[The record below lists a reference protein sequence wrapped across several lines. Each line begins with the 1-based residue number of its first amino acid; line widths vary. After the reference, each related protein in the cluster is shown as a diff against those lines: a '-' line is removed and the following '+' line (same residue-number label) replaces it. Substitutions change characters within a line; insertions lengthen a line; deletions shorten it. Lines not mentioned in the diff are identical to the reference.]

1 MYIDEIDREIHRLQ
15 NLKNERVREYIEE
28 HQEEAKKNVG
38 RCFEIFNGR
47 NTIYARVIAIPQKE
61 ETRTGVDYN
70 EYIYKALFI
79 NQELELPLYI
89 GSIHSSSWT
98 KGEAFYK
105 NKVMEISL
113 QKFELEFDK
122 AIVKLRR
129 NYLK

>member
-1 MYIDEIDREIHRLQ
+1 MYIEEIDREINRLQ

-47 NTIYARVIAIPQKE
+47 YFIYARVIAIPQKE

-70 EYIYKALFI
+70 EYAYKALFI
-79 NQELELPLYI
+79 NQELEIPIYTGI
-89 GSIHSSSWT
+89 IDSSCWT
-98 KGEAFYK
+98 RKEIFYK
-105 NKVMEISL
+105 NKVEEISL

>member
-1 MYIDEIDREIHRLQ
+1 MYIDEIDREINRLQ

-47 NTIYARVIAIPQKE
+47 YFIYARVIAIPQKE

-70 EYIYKALFI
+70 EYAYKALFI
-79 NQELELPLYI
+79 NQELEIPIYTGI
-89 GSIHSSSWT
+89 IDSSCWT
-98 KGEAFYK
+98 KKETFYR
-105 NKVMEISL
+105 NKVEEISL